1 MLSGHQLRQGLNH
14 SWIKPSMD
22 LPDAVMLQALY
33 NYQYKSDD
41 GRRVTITEGELFQL
55 MCKANDDWWQ
65 VRRLNQSKQKY
76 PLFVPATYVAEVPTS
91 PRATAQ
97 QKSSGINTVQDGR
110 TAHFEMV
117 SCSLEDLYSQTYPP
131 SFHMGLKAFHS
142 HPHPMMGAPPESLG
156 RRHSLNDLWQTQR
169 SSIKQTQ
176 NSEEELMMKGS
187 KHMMLDDTH
196 LPPPGPIRDAPL
208 YCNLEEMK
216 QIVAMPPSP
225 RSPPLEVL
233 ECWEQHIDSSSLRS
247 YFYKPA
253 TGEKSWKPPR
263 KNHEKSLVLP
273 EGHSLLAPEEER
285 STLSE
290 PLDQTEDAGKAG
302 QQLYSPTSQGLSRA
316 REKKLGYTKSMVL
329 PETRVPKGSHRRNLS
344 QHSCEAW
351 LGEYPVSAPANG
363 SPSHNPD
370 RLHVVEKAGQLNK
383 TKIAEGGRKLRKCWT
398 SSWLV
403 LAGNSLMFYKDPKV
417 AAAWTPSGSRPE
429 SSVDLRGAR
438 IDWARDL
445 SSKRNVIHF
454 RTVTG
459 NEYLLQSDSETVSQD
474 WYQAIK
480 GVIRRLDEENPL
492 DEPLLYPLSRSN
504 SADLVDLSADE
515 EEESGLPKAPAS
527 PDRAYKKRVKSK
539 LRRFIAKRPPLRSLQ
554 EKGLIRDQVFGC
566 RLEALCQREGG
577 TVPHFVQLCVEAVEE
592 RGLDVDGIYRVS
604 GNLAIIQ
611 KLRFIVDRERAV
623 TSDGRY
629 VFPEQRFQEERLQL
643 SDPQW
648 DDVHVITGALKL
660 FFRELPE
667 PLVPCSLFDEFIAS
681 VKLPDS
687 KDKVAKLVGLIQS
700 LPQPNRDTLR
710 YILEHLRKVMEHS
723 DVNRMTTQNIGIVF
737 GPTLLR
743 HERDSASLVEGMVYQ
758 NQVVEMLL
766 TEFPNIFATP
776 GTE

>member
-1 MLSGHQLRQGLNH
+1 MLSGRQLQEGLNH
-14 SWIKPSMD
+14 SWIKPSVD
-22 LPDAVMLQALY
+22 RPDAVMLQALY
-33 NYQYKSDD
+33 NYQYKSAD
-41 GRRVTITEGELFQL
+41 GRWVTITEGELFQL
-55 MCKANDDWWQ
+55 MRKANDDWWQ
-65 VRRLNQSKQKY
+65 VRRLNQSKQKH
-76 PLFVPATYVAEVPTS
+76 PLFVPATYVAEVPSTT
-91 PRATAQ
+91 RATTQ
-97 QKSSGINTVQDGR
+97 QNGSWYPGIGTEQDGR
-110 TAHFEMV
+110 TAHLEMV
-117 SCSLEDLYSQTYPP
+117 SCSLEDLYAQTYPS
-131 SFHMGLKAFHS
+131 SFHMGLKTFHS
-142 HPHPMMGAPPESLG
+142 HSHPMMGVPPESLG
-156 RRHSLNDLWQTQR
+156 RRHSLNDLWQTER
-169 SSIKQTQ
+169 LGIKQIQ
-176 NSEEELMMKGS
+176 NPEEELVMKGS
-187 KHMMLDDTH
+187 KHM
-196 LPPPGPIRDAPL
+196 
-208 YCNLEEMK
+208 
-216 QIVAMPPSP
+216 
-225 RSPPLEVL
+225 
-233 ECWEQHIDSSSLRS
+233 
-247 YFYKPA
+247 
-253 TGEKSWKPPR
+253 
-263 KNHEKSLVLP
+263 SLVLS
-273 EGHSLLAPEEER
+273 EGHSLSAPGEETALGE
-285 STLSE
+285 S
-290 PLDQTEDAGKAG
+290 LDQTEDRGKAG

-316 REKKLGYTKSMVL
+316 RDKKLGYTKSMVL

-351 LGEYPVSAPANG
+351 LGEYPVPAPANG
-363 SPSHNPD
+363 SPSHSPD

-515 EEESGLPKAPAS
+515 EEEPGLPKAPAS

-577 TVPHFVQLCVEAVEE
+577 TVPHFVQMCVEAVEE

-629 VFPEQRFQEERLQL
+629 VFPEQRCQEERLQL

-681 VKLPDS
+681 VKLSDS
-687 KDKVAKLVGLIQS
+687 KDKVVKLVGLIQS

-723 DVNRMTTQNIGIVF
+723 DANRMTTQNIGIVF

-758 NQVVEMLL
+758 NQVVELLL
-766 TEFPNIFATP
+766 TEFPNIFVIP